1 MQSAEVPFD
10 SQRDE
15 GFFSGFSKCW
25 CISLVK
31 TQNLR
36 LLMNDDVFFWK
47 IAIATEGL
55 VINHPKKNH
64 QFSVI
69 DTLPTCIIKPHTA
82 CASLRYWIVEHQLL
96 YFNCILHRGSSNP
109 IYETIK
115 NGCKVWLKNWWTD
128 YWNIW
133 VSRHHH
139 LHKLFLFWAMVL
151 VYDTPE
157 PGFTWI
163 DWRTRNLNSLTK
175 EFQLHSKKHVFS
187 STTAHHQSRINV
199 FLLAHFGALLCET

>member
-1 MQSAEVPFD
+1 MMF
-10 SQRDE
+10 
-15 GFFSGFSKCW
+15 
-25 CISLVK
+25 L
-31 TQNLR
+31 
-36 LLMNDDVFFWK
+36 FWK

-55 VINHPKKNH
+55 VINHPKNH

-69 DTLPTCIIKPHTA
+69 NTLPTCIIKPHTA
-82 CASLRYWIVEHQLL
+82 CASLR
-96 YFNCILHRGSSNP
+96 SSNP

-157 PGFTWI
+157 PAFTWI

-187 STTAHHQSRINV
+187 STTAHDKSRINV
-199 FLLAHFGALLCET
+199 FLLAHFDALLCET